1 MTEGPVQ
8 RYKSGNTGGV
18 ANPRPPSV
26 PLSLRLYIYATHA
39 EYGGSTRLVGNMDIA
54 AVLSFGTSA
63 ALREDTRE
71 HIERLGGEGG
81 YVVRSSHSIIDS
93 VSPENCLAMAEAA
106 REFGSHAGRGA
117 GPCS

>member
-1 MTEGPVQ
+1 MQ
-8 RYKSGNTGGV
+8 RYKSGNIGGV

-39 EYGGSTRLVGNMDIA
+39 EYGGSTRLVGNMDIP
-54 AVLSFGTSA
+54 AVLSFGASA

-71 HIERLGGEGG
+71 RIERLGGEDG
-81 YVVRSSHSIIDS
+81 YVVCFSHSIIDS
-93 VSPENCLAMAEAA
+93 VSPENYLAMAEAA
-106 REFGSHAGRGA
+106 REFGSHAGTGA